1 MTTSYKLDA
10 IKQLRA
16 QKKLER
22 ELEAVAA
29 EKNRKEKEA
38 AHQANMDRI
47 ARKMH
52 EIETG
57 EELPAPEVKE
67 TPKPK
72 PVKEKTDATSKRQ
85 KPKNDKLKH
94 KQAKKR
100 GPKPKASSSNRSK

>member
-29 EKNRKEKEA
+29 DKERKEKEA

-52 EIETG
+52 KI
-57 EELPAPEVKE
+57 
-67 TPKPK
+67 
-72 PVKEKTDATSKRQ
+72 
-85 KPKNDKLKH
+85 
-94 KQAKKR
+94 
-100 GPKPKASSSNRSK
+100 